1 MCQVPM
7 NLSTKVSH
15 SSFAQENGL
24 DRLGLQLFFTMP
36 FASIKVN
43 TFLLPVSALSPHTL
57 P

>member
-1 MCQVPM
+1 M